1 MSNNKNKISIS
12 ELESEIKQGSKMVID
27 GLDLIEA
34 TIKKALVLN
43 NCKEDNT
50 EWVYVANNI
59 TTALVRVFDT
69 KFDVYQQKA
78 HESKQLGMANYSKAG
93 SVVYHGEN
101 EKKYQVISE
110 MYEALSESLLP
121 LVRENGY
128 RVDWSDLKESKNSGQ
143 ISVDQYNQAREA
155 LGLTPVSLN
164 K

>member
-101 EKKYQVISE
+101 ERKYTVVADV
-110 MYEALSESLLP
+110 MEAYANAVPTHINAS
-121 LVRENGY
+121 GY
-128 RVDWSDLKESKNSGQ
+128 RIDWKDLEESKDIGQ
-143 ISVDQYNQAREA
+143 INIDQYNQAREA
-155 LGLTPVSLN
+155 LGLTPVTLN

>member
-1 MSNNKNKISIS
+1 MSNNKNKLSIK
-12 ELESEIKQGSKMVID
+12 ELESDIKLSCQMAID
-27 GLDLIEA
+27 LCNFIEELM
-34 TIKKALVLN
+34 KKSLVLN
-43 NCKEDNT
+43 KCKDDNS
-50 EWVYVANNI
+50 EWVYIANNV
-59 TTALVRVFDT
+59 TTTLLRVYEQ
-69 KFDVYQQKA
+69 KVDVYKQKA
-78 HESKQLGMANYSKAG
+78 HESQQLGMANYSKAG

-101 EKKYQVISE
+101 EKKYTVISE

-128 RVDWSDLKESKNSGQ
+128 RVDWSDLKESKNTSQ